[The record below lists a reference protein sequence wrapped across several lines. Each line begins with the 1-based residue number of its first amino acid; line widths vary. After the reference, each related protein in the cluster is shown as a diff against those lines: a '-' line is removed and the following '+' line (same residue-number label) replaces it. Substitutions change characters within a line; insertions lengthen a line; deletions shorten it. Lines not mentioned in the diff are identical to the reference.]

1 MLPKN
6 RIKSKNEGKRE
17 HWPIVSKIG
26 EMGVKVTRNIV
37 ERLISF
43 HLVLGTIRASSLS
56 SVSDKVVTLD
66 REALIAEIDRHR
78 EEGGP
83 ASGHARR

>member
-1 MLPKN
+1 MAN
-6 RIKSKNEGKRE
+6 RFENRRNGGESDKEYRRTVNFFPPGSGHNSSKFLIKL
-17 HWPIVSKIG
+17 
-26 EMGVKVTRNIV
+26 M
-37 ERLISF
+37 
-43 HLVLGTIRASSLS
+43 
-56 SVSDKVVTLD
+56 SDKVVTLD